1 MIRSPAGAWLRLH
14 RVGRHGTARLS
25 PTGVW
30 LRPCRDAEVRCAYPG
45 RVVSLLRSPP
55 DETNEHRGRLPARF
69 RRMLVDRRGTGGP
82 EECIRS
88 GLHGAMCYVA
98 GEVPR
103 GRDRAD
109 CFRRSF
115 PIAQLARTQD
125 VGGCRA
131 ILPSIA
137 GIREVVHEFERCRLV
152 LPLSFRNSPPHG
164 TDAGRRHHRRGSTR
178 SPVCRTSTSKSLSL

>member
-1 MIRSPAGAWLRLH
+1 MGPQDCRPPASGSGHAGMRRCDARIPDVWFLCCARRPTRRTNTGGA
-14 RVGRHGTARLS
+14 
-25 PTGVW
+25 
-30 LRPCRDAEVRCAYPG
+30 CRRASAGCSWIGA
-45 RVVSLLRSPP
+45 
-55 DETNEHRGRLPARF
+55 
-69 RRMLVDRRGTGGP
+69 GTGGP

-109 CFRRSF
+109 RFRRSF

-178 SPVCRTSTSKSLSL
+178 SPVCRASTSKSLSL